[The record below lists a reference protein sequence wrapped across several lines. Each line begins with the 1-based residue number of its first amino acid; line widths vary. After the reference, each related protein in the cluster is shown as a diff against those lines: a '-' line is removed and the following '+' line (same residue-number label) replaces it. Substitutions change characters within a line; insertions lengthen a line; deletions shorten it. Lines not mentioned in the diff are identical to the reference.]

1 MKVSLPP
8 AIEQLV
14 KAKPG
19 EVAHRTQSSIHVLED
34 AQEYSR
40 CYPYMDVSSLIC
52 THIYNGW
59 EALSATNHA
68 ARHQL
73 NRRIMNMK
81 LDPKANPTVLENLE
95 VLRDEYTS
103 M

>member
-1 MKVSLPP
+1 MKLSLPP

-14 KAKPG
+14 AAKPG
-19 EVAHRTQSSIHVLED
+19 EAAHRTKFSIQVLED
-34 AQEYSR
+34 AQEYSK

-52 THIYNGW
+52 THLHDGW

-68 ARHQL
+68 ARQQL

-81 LDPKANPTVLENLE
+81 LDPKANPAVLENLE
-95 VLRDEYTS
+95 MLRDEFNGK
-103 M
+103 